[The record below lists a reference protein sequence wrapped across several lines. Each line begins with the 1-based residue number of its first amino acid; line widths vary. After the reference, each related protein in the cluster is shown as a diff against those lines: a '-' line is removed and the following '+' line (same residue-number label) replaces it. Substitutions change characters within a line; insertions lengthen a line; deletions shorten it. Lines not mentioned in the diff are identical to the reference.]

1 MKKYLRHPVAQ
12 NAMALYSV
20 QFAEYVLPL
29 LTIPYLARVLQPSG
43 WGMVVYA
50 QNFSGWMILVLQY
63 GFGFSATREIARHRD
78 DPRRHADIVRGVAG
92 ANVMLLLPSMAIAV
106 VARFTVPQFREH
118 EWYLWLALAIAIA
131 QGVRPFW
138 FFQGIEE
145 MRFPAL
151 FNVFGRLAVTLGIF
165 LLIRSPTDGWRVLAL
180 QAGAAIVVTAV
191 IVGRMYRTVAFRGL
205 ALAPAV
211 AAFKAGWTIFL
222 SSSAVSLYTM
232 ANTFILG
239 FFTTA
244 AGVAYYGGAER
255 LVGAVIG
262 LMSPITQ
269 ALYPRMS
276 HLAVNDREKA
286 TDAIQKALIFF
297 GIMGLIAGGALIAL
311 APWIIRL
318 VLGRAYGPA
327 IPVMRI
333 ASVVIPVCAVS
344 NILGIQWMLPFGMDR
359 AFNRIVV
366 SAGLMNVVLAVVLS
380 RRFGPVGT
388 AFSVV
393 TSQTFVSTCM
403 VIALLR
409 SRRNERLQPAEVQL
423 AQPTHL

>member
-50 QNFSGWMILVLQY
+50 QSFSGWMILVLQY

-78 DPRRHADIVRGVAG
+78 DPDRHADIVRGVAG
-92 ANVMLLLPSMAIAV
+92 ANVILLLPSIAIAV

-131 QGVRPFW
+131 QGIRPFW

-145 MRFPAL
+145 MKFPAW
-151 FNVFGRLAVTLGIF
+151 FNVVGRLAVTIGIF

-191 IVGRMYRTVAFRGL
+191 IAGKMYRTVEFRRL
-205 ALAPAV
+205 ALAPAIK
-211 AAFKAGWTIFL
+211 AFKAGWTIFL

-255 LVGAVIG
+255 LVVAVIG

-276 HLAVNDREKA
+276 HLAVNNREKA
-286 TDAIQKALIFF
+286 TEAIQKALIFF
-297 GIMGLIAGGALIAL
+297 GIMGLIAGGALIAF

-366 SAGLMNVVLAVVLS
+366 SAGLMNVVLAIFLS
-380 RRFGPVGT
+380 RSFGPVGT
-388 AFSVV
+388 ALSVV

-403 VIALLR
+403 FIALLR
-409 SRRNERLQPAEVQL
+409 SRRNERSRPTGIQL
-423 AQPTHL
+423 VQPTHL

>member
-1 MKKYLRHPVAQ
+1 
-12 NAMALYSV
+12 
-20 QFAEYVLPL
+20 
-29 LTIPYLARVLQPSG
+29 
-43 WGMVVYA
+43 
-50 QNFSGWMILVLQY
+50 
-63 GFGFSATREIARHRD
+63 
-78 DPRRHADIVRGVAG
+78 
-92 ANVMLLLPSMAIAV
+92 
-106 VARFTVPQFREH
+106 
-118 EWYLWLALAIAIA
+118 
-131 QGVRPFW
+131 
-138 FFQGIEE
+138 
-145 MRFPAL
+145 
-151 FNVFGRLAVTLGIF
+151 
-165 LLIRSPTDGWRVLAL
+165 
-180 QAGAAIVVTAV
+180 
-191 IVGRMYRTVAFRGL
+191 MYRTVAFRRL
-205 ALAPAV
+205 ALAPAI

-255 LVGAVIG
+255 LVVAVIG

-276 HLAVNDREKA
+276 HLAVNNREKA

-297 GIMGLIAGGALIAL
+297 GIMGLIAGGALIVF

-318 VLGRAYGPA
+318 VLGRDYGPA

-366 SAGLMNVVLAVVLS
+366 TAGLMNVVLAVLLS

-388 AFSVV
+388 ALSVV

-403 VIALLR
+403 FIALLR
-409 SRRNERLQPAEVQL
+409 SRRNKGSRPTGVQL

>member
-50 QNFSGWMILVLQY
+50 QSFSGWMVLVLQY

-78 DPRRHADIVRGVAG
+78 DPDRHADIVRGVAG
-92 ANVMLLLPSMAIAV
+92 ANVILMLPSIAIAV

-118 EWYLWLALAIAIA
+118 ELYLWLALAYALA
-131 QGVRPFW
+131 QGIRPFW

-145 MRFPAL
+145 MKFPAWL
-151 FNVFGRLAVTLGIF
+151 NVVGRVAVTLGIF
-165 LLIRSPTDGWRVLAL
+165 LVVRTADHGWRVLAL
-180 QAGAAIVVTAV
+180 QAGAAIGITAV
-191 IVGRMYRTVAFRGL
+191 IVAKMYRTVVFRRL
-205 ALAPAV
+205 ALGPAI

-255 LVGAVIG
+255 LVIAVIG

-276 HLAVNDREKA
+276 HLAMNNREKA
-286 TDAIQKALIFF
+286 TDAVQKALIFF

-333 ASVVIPVCAVS
+333 ASIIIPVCAIS

-366 SAGLMNVVLAVVLS
+366 SAGLMNVVLAVFLS
-380 RRFGPVGT
+380 RSFGPIGT
-388 AFSVV
+388 ALSIVV
-393 TSQTFVSTCM
+393 SQTFVSTCM

-409 SRRNERLQPAEVQL
+409 SRRNERSRPAEVQL
-423 AQPTHL
+423 VQPTHL